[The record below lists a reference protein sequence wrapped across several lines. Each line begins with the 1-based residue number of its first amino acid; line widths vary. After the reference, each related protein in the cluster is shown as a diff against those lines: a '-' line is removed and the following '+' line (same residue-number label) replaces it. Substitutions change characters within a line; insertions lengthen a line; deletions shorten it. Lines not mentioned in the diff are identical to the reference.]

1 MGKAGA
7 IHPALGTE
15 PPRPAPK
22 WRLRGGRDRVCV
34 NVTLGRGISSPK
46 PGPGPSSRREGGRE
60 GGGGAAAGFRVGLGL
75 GCEHKLRRRPRGERG
90 RRAARPAAVPGAARG
105 AARAAGGGGRR
116 REAACAQQEVRAMR
130 FGAAPAPRRVPGGH
144 GLPPLRP
151 RRRGS
156 RCFLTGV
163 VRPRRLCWCLSPW
176 DAPTRPGPRRPAA
189 AEAPAFGLPGVT
201 QWVRGECPGA
211 TAARWPRKRGVLRL
225 RQEVGAER
233 SPRAATV
240 LESHRLSILPA
251 LPRAEGVLRTVAP
264 KVTRAP

>member
-189 AEAPAFGLPGVT
+189 AEAPAFGGMRIAEAVGCRELRSGSAASVPVLPQPGGPGNAGSSGCGKK
-201 QWVRGECPGA
+201 WVRRGLHAPPRSWKA
-211 TAARWPRKRGVLRL
+211 TAFPFCQPCRGPRGC
-225 RQEVGAER
+225 
-233 SPRAATV
+233 
-240 LESHRLSILPA
+240 
-251 LPRAEGVLRTVAP
+251 
-264 KVTRAP
+264 